1 MPELPEVE
9 VLVRHLTPVLNG
21 ERIRTVEV
29 RRPRVIRPNTAAAFE
44 QALVGARFTGVTR
57 RAKYLVF
64 TLDASGGRAPFT
76 LLGHLGMTGRM
87 YVARRSAALP
97 VHAAVILGLGA
108 RRFVFEDARYFGR
121 LTLDTSA
128 LGRLGPEPLE
138 RGFTPAAF
146 HSGLRRSSQAIK
158 VRLLDQGL
166 VAGVG
171 NIYASEAL
179 FRARLSPQLA
189 ANRLNREQAVRL
201 HRAIRRVLREAIHFG
216 STVPL
221 DWEGRGDGDS
231 LFYYGRASG
240 ATGDHYHERLAV
252 YDRAGLPCRRCG
264 QAIRCIVQAG
274 RSTYYCPECQPK
286 SPSNAR
292 GDAQRRHRGVTL
304 NRGGWPAKAARRQV
318 RETGGWEPRG

>member
-9 VLVRHLTPVLNG
+9 VLVRHLAPVLSG

-29 RRPRVIRPNTAAAFE
+29 RRPRVIRPGTVAAFE
-44 QALVGARFTGVTR
+44 QALVGARFTGVSR

-64 TLDASGGRAPFT
+64 TLDASDGRAPFT

-87 YVARRSAALP
+87 YVTRRSATLP
-97 VHAAVILGLGA
+97 VHAAVILGLGP

-128 LGRLGPEPLE
+128 LDRLGPEPLE
-138 RGFTPAAF
+138 SSFTPAAF
-146 HSGLRRSSQAIK
+146 HSGLGRSRQAIK

-179 FRARLSPQLA
+179 FRARLSPRLA
-189 ANRLNREQAVRL
+189 ANRLNREQAARL
-201 HRAIRRVLREAIHFG
+201 RLAIRRVLREAIRFG

-221 DWEGRGDGDS
+221 DWEGRGDGDR
-231 LFYYGRASG
+231 LFYYGRAPG

-274 RSTYYCPECQPK
+274 RSTYYCPHCQP
-286 SPSNAR
+286 
-292 GDAQRRHRGVTL
+292 RR
-304 NRGGWPAKAARRQV
+304 PADVQGFGPRR
-318 RETGGWEPRG
+318 R